1 MSHWSFQRKLVTGV
15 VLICVLAILASVVSV
30 ITARSLIMS
39 MTKITVQADSVASV
53 GPGSVRARSTEFDR
67 ELAAVVMNREAARA
81 QALAPALAEAKRLE
95 SVLVNFSIAK
105 IALMVLLCLIIS
117 VALTRSYGEQA
128 AARAV
133 AERGQTQAH
142 DTLSEVEAASRL
154 KDEFLATVSHE
165 LRNPLAPILTWTQLL
180 RSGTL
185 DSEKTARALDV
196 IERNVMSQ
204 TRLIDDIVDVSRV
217 ASGKFRLDVQSVDLV
232 PVIRVAAEFHTPA
245 SEAKEIR
252 LRLRLDGQPAV
263 MSGDPERLQQVMS
276 NLISNAIKFTPKGG
290 EVDVLLQR
298 AESDIEVEVRD
309 NGIGIEP
316 DFMPHVFEPFRQG
329 SDGTTRRHGGLG
341 LGLSIVRHIV
351 ELHGGEIAAHS
362 GGPGQGSS
370 FIVRFPIPQPRAATT
385 PLHGQSG
392 TSPVL

>member
-15 VLICVLAILASVVSV
+15 VLICTLAVLASVVSV

-39 MTKITVQADSVASV
+39 MTRITVRADSVASV
-53 GPGSVRARSTEFDR
+53 GPDSVLTGTTALDR
-67 ELAAVVMNREAARA
+67 KLAALVTIREAARA
-81 QALAPALAEAKRLE
+81 QALAPAFAEAKRSE
-95 SVLVNFSIAK
+95 SLLVIFSIAK
-105 IALMVLLCLIIS
+105 ITLMLLLCLIIS
-117 VALTRSYGEQA
+117 VALTRSYGEQT

-133 AERGQTQAH
+133 AESGHTQAR

-185 DSEKTARALDV
+185 DSEKTARALEV

-204 TRLIDDIVDVSRV
+204 TRLIDDIVDMSRV

-232 PVIRVAAEFHTPA
+232 PVIRAAAEFHTPA
-245 SEAKEIR
+245 SEAKQIQ

-290 EVDVLLQR
+290 EVEVVLQL
-298 AESDIEVEVRD
+298 AESDIEIEVRD

-329 SDGTTRRHGGLG
+329 SGGTTRRHGGLG

-362 GGPGQGSS
+362 GGPHQGSS
-370 FIVRFPIPQPRAATT
+370 FIVRFPIPR
-385 PLHGQSG
+385 SR
-392 TSPVL
+392 

>member
-39 MTKITVQADSVASV
+39 MTKITARADSVASFGPESV
-53 GPGSVRARSTEFDR
+53 GARGIEFDR
-67 ELAAVVMNREAARA
+67 ELAALVMNREAARA
-81 QALAPALAEAKRLE
+81 KALAPALAEAKRSGSLL
-95 SVLVNFSIAK
+95 VLFSGAK

-117 VALTRSYGEQA
+117 VALTRSYGEQT

-133 AERGQTQAH
+133 AESGQTQAR
-142 DTLSEVEAASRL
+142 DTLSEVEAAGRL
-154 KDEFLATVSHE
+154 KDEFFTTVSHE

-196 IERNVMSQ
+196 IERNVVSQ

-232 PVIRVAAEFHTPA
+232 PVIRAAAEFHTPA

-252 LRLRLDGQPAV
+252 LCLRLGEQSAV

-290 EVDVLLQR
+290 EVEVVLQR
-298 AESDIEVEVRD
+298 ADSDIEVEVRD

-316 DFMPHVFEPFRQG
+316 AFLPHVFEPFRQG
-329 SDGTTRRHGGLG
+329 TSGTTRRHGGLG
-341 LGLSIVRHIV
+341 LGLAIVRHIV
-351 ELHGGEIAAHS
+351 ELHGGQIAAHS
-362 GGPGQGSS
+362 GGPEQGAS
-370 FIVRFPIPQPRAATT
+370 FIVRFPIPPPRAGAT
-385 PLHGQSG
+385 PPHGHPD
-392 TSPVL
+392 TSPVS